1 MPDLAARM
9 ALVIGGLGA
18 LFGSFQTWVVFSVLF
33 SFIPVSGAV
42 LGYGLI
48 TALFAIPV
56 VGSGLVPSGSPM
68 SRRAIAVGSLCA
80 SGIVV
85 GVAVAAIGIQVG
97 VAIPVFY
104 VTLPEVRRYGIGL
117 VATAICG
124 GVAMAGVRQRS
135 IAARDE
141 S

>member
-1 MPDLAARM
+1 MRDLAARA

-18 LFGSFQTWVVFSVLF
+18 LFSSFQTWAVFTVLF
-33 SFIPVSGAV
+33 SFVPVTGAV

-56 VGSGLVPSGSPM
+56 IASGLVPPGSPM
-68 SRRAIAVGSLCA
+68 ARRMIAVGSLCA

-85 GVAVAAIGIQVG
+85 GVAVAAIVIQVG
-97 VAIPVFY
+97 VALPVFY
-104 VTLPEVRRYGIGL
+104 QSLPEVHRYGLGL
-117 VATAICG
+117 VATAISG
-124 GVAMAGVRQRS
+124 GVAMAGARRRL

>member
-1 MPDLAARM
+1 MRDLAARM

-18 LFGSFQTWVVFSVLF
+18 LFSSFQTWVVFSVLF
-33 SFIPVSGAV
+33 SFIPTSGAV

-56 VGSGLVPSGSPM
+56 IGSGLVPSGSSM

-85 GVAVAAIGIQVG
+85 GVAVAAIGIRVG

-104 VTLPEVRRYGIGL
+104 LSLPEFHRYGLGL

-124 GVAMAGVRQRS
+124 GVAMAGARQRLTAGLDGS
-135 IAARDE
+135 
-141 S
+141 